1 MEKVRVTIIPGTD
14 GRYIASS
21 DGKIYNRQ
29 GLEKSQVTDKWGYKT
44 VGLRVDRKKKRFF
57 VHRLVLMAFL
67 PCDNM
72 HALQVNHKDENKQNN
87 NLSNLEW
94 CTNEYNQR
102 YGTKSARLS
111 ATRSHPI
118 EAVDIMGKIDT
129 DEAYRGV
136 LSVYDYSI
144 LTLSHYTDDNAAG
157 VKLSLVLQMPSPL
170 NWCTLDENFDDEEH
184 EDEPDHEIDVP
195 DNEIGDIDISP
206 IHLPKNRNC

>member
-14 GRYIASS
+14 GCYIASS

-44 VGLRVDRKKKRFF
+44 VGLRVDGKKKRFF

-118 EAVDIMGKIDT
+118 EAVDLMGNVVGRYSSATVAARTLGLCQSNIWAAVNGKR
-129 DEAYRGV
+129 EFAYGLRWRSTPMGV
-136 LSVYDYSI
+136 
-144 LTLSHYTDDNAAG
+144 
-157 VKLSLVLQMPSPL
+157 
-170 NWCTLDENFDDEEH
+170 
-184 EDEPDHEIDVP
+184 
-195 DNEIGDIDISP
+195 
-206 IHLPKNRNC
+206 